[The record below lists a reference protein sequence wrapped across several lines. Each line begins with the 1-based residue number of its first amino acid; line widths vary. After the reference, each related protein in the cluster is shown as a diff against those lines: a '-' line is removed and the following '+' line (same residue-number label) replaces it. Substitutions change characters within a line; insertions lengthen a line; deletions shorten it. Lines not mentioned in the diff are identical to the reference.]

1 MLIELF
7 RICIALLVVCHD
19 AETGTEEQ
27 KVFLLAFQVLLVYC
41 RVLYIMAESNSRSK
55 NSNHPSSGDP
65 SFDLMFKVLIIG
77 NAGVGKTAT
86 IFRYCDNTFVSGYV
100 STVGIDFKVKTVP
113 RQEKKVK
120 LQIWDTAGQ
129 ERFRS
134 ITHAY
139 YRGAMGFLLMFDLT
153 NEDSFTSV
161 REW

>member
-1 MLIELF
+1 
-7 RICIALLVVCHD
+7 
-19 AETGTEEQ
+19 
-27 KVFLLAFQVLLVYC
+27 
-41 RVLYIMAESNSRSK
+41 MAESHSRTK
-55 NSNHPSSGDP
+55 NSNHPSVGGDP
-65 SFDLMFKVLIIG
+65 NFDLMFKVLIIG

-86 IFRYCDNTFVSGYV
+86 IFRYCDNNFVSGYV
-100 STVGIDFKVKTVP
+100 STVGIDFKVKTVS